1 MKARWIKPTLAETLI
16 MKLKS
21 THTGNTYWT
30 PNIRTTSCADMTN
43 NLSVI
48 AMLQQQQTLLQ
59 RVLSSQG
66 SITQRQQEM
75 DKEINIIKEKLEA
88 GADAAVSTSS
98 SSCSSTKKRKRT
110 VSRTLSVNINI
121 FITRI
126 ASIYSRERSIVFM
139 NL

>member
-1 MKARWIKPTLAETLI
+1 
-16 MKLKS
+16 
-21 THTGNTYWT
+21 
-30 PNIRTTSCADMTN
+30 
-43 NLSVI
+43 
-48 AMLQQQQTLLQ
+48 
-59 RVLSSQG
+59 
-66 SITQRQQEM
+66 M
-75 DKEINIIKEKLEA
+75 DKEINIVKEKLEA

-98 SSCSSTKKRKRT
+98 SSCSSTKKKKRT